1 MKKLI
6 EWFGTWLPG
15 VWAVLA
21 TFCITAWLFGGCISA
36 VLWVA
41 SLLGGM

>member
-6 EWFGTWLPG
+6 EWFSTWLPG
-15 VWAVLA
+15 VWSVLA
-21 TFCITAWLFGGCISA
+21 VFCITALLFGWCISA
-36 VLWVA
+36 VLWIG